1 MREIN
6 DKLNIAN
13 LSGISE
19 LDDSTAARCSG
30 GYIIK
35 FYGDANKGG
44 YIGDQN
50 RHDIQVKPGL
60 DFNEP
65 TARNGGDYI
74 GIVGEPGATY
84 EFTYY
89 VDGLLDENGSLIFG
103 KEAERTVT
111 LTSQGYSN
119 ADEQLFKLDAPRGFT
134 GYSIDRIS

>member
-50 RHDIQVKPGL
+50 RHDIQAKPGL

-74 GIVGEPGATY
+74 GIVGAPGAEY

-89 VDGLLDENGSLIFG
+89 ADGVFDNP
-103 KEAERTVT
+103 ERKVM
-111 LTSQGYSN
+111 LTSKGYSN
-119 ADEQLFKLDAPRGFT
+119 ADEQLFKLDAPSGFT
-134 GYSIDRIS
+134 GYSIERIS

>member
-1 MREIN
+1 MSEIN
-6 DKLNIAN
+6 NKLNITN

-19 LDDSTAARCSG
+19 LDDTAAAECSG

-50 RHDIQVKPGL
+50 RHDIQAKPGL
-60 DFNEP
+60 DFMEP

-74 GIVGEPGATY
+74 GIVGAPGATY

-89 VDGLLDENGSLIFG
+89 VDGFFEDFEDS
-103 KEAERTVT
+103 KRTVT

-134 GYSIDRIS
+134 GYSIERTS